1 MTVTKKGYC
10 ELKILKGQQS
20 NKLKALT
27 DANCWGIFKK
37 GKVKFKPGDF
47 VEWLPLFPGS

>member
-1 MTVTKKGYC
+1 MRNYKGYC

-27 DANCWGIFKK
+27 ESNCWGIFKK
-37 GKVKFKPGDF
+37 GKSKFKRGDF
-47 VEWLPLFPGS
+47 VECLPLVPSS